1 MYSQKSIPN
10 DLCFNVTKK
19 LTGRKKLLQIYFLF
33 IIQTLVAY
41 LMVII
46 LILLSITYY
55 IASFG
60 NHSHSKQ
67 LLVSVDMPNIVHG
80 KCTSFSNYAWYEDS
94 WITIVYISIYSTSRF
109 IEISLQKK
117 LYSGKLRRFSWEY
130 RMKGRW
136 VYYSKKLN
144 IIPYVCRNGWYLTW
158 KWRNMI
164 DISRGK

>member
-1 MYSQKSIPN
+1 M
-10 DLCFNVTKK
+10 CFNVTKK
-19 LTGRKKLLQIYFLF
+19 LTGRKELLQIYILF

-41 LMVII
+41 RMVII

-67 LLVSVDMPNIVHG
+67 LLVLVDMPNIVHS
-80 KCTSFSNYAWYEDS
+80 TFSNYAWYEDS

-136 VYYSKKLN
+136 VYHSKKLN

-158 KWRNMI
+158 KLTNII
-164 DISRGK
+164 DISRGKFVSYNVCFHFSC

>member
-1 MYSQKSIPN
+1 MYSQKYIPN

-19 LTGRKKLLQIYFLF
+19 LTGRKELLQIYFLF

-41 LMVII
+41 RMVII

-67 LLVSVDMPNIVHG
+67 LLVLVDMPNIVYS
-80 KCTSFSNYAWYEDS
+80 TFSNYAWYEHS
-94 WITIVYISIYSTSRF
+94 WITIVYISIYSTSHF

-136 VYYSKKLN
+136 VYHSKKLN
-144 IIPYVCRNGWYLTW
+144 IILYGSRNGWYLTW
-158 KWRNMI
+158 K
-164 DISRGK
+164 